1 MDLGIELQTLVG
13 VFNSYSDLKILVE
26 FIPLFCINNKNKLME
41 KTYTLEEIS
50 KLFVGE
56 NEQGGYFDQY
66 LDYCILNGLK
76 GSDAPTFKEWFEQNI
91 KED

>member
-1 MDLGIELQTLVG
+1 
-13 VFNSYSDLKILVE
+13 
-26 FIPLFCINNKNKLME
+26 ME